1 VAQAAVQDAHEAV
14 AQGAEG
20 LVVAAIRRTLP
31 DPRVRRLRREG
42 PCRKAIRRSRT
53 TWAMSESR
61 SICRF
66 PSAEVRS
73 TVTDFLPRLLGR
85 KYVANGGRSGRTE
98 VICRAPPP

>member
-1 VAQAAVQDAHEAV
+1 
-14 AQGAEG
+14 
-20 LVVAAIRRTLP
+20 
-31 DPRVRRLRREG
+31 
-42 PCRKAIRRSRT
+42 
-53 TWAMSESR
+53 MSESR

-98 VICRAPPP
+98 VIRRAPPP